1 MRLELALVL
10 LLALAGCAP
19 TAPRRASL
27 PPLQVQGTHWV
38 DADQRPV
45 ALKGVNLGNWLL
57 PEFWMMGQG
66 SHGIDDQCQ
75 LEAVLDRRFGR
86 AERERLFALFR
97 AQWIA
102 ERDWDLMPRFG
113 LNLVRIP
120 FIWSLVEDEDHP
132 GTLRAD
138 AWKILDAA
146 IDSAEARGMYVV
158 LDLHGAVGGQG
169 EEHHT
174 GCAGHNRYWSTSEF
188 QQRTIWLWEQVA
200 LHYRGRAAVAGY
212 GLLNEPWGSAS
223 EAQMAQVMW
232 ALHDRVRAVDP
243 HHVIILPGHHRG
255 IAAYGR
261 PADRGV
267 RNVAFEMHPY
277 PGHFGWDRPGAEVH
291 RRWLTCEPAG
301 TGVCEWQARLQ
312 RLDAAFLVGEFQPW
326 AELDP
331 ELAGAVTRASY
342 DTYARLGW
350 ASAAWSWKWFGN
362 EGGFQRRSWGLVSNA
377 EGVPAIDFGT
387 ASLPQIEALFRR
399 FGSTP
404 YLLNEPVFK
413 AMNERAAPTP
423 W

>member
-1 MRLELALVL
+1 
-10 LLALAGCAP
+10 
-19 TAPRRASL
+19 
-27 PPLQVQGTHWV
+27 
-38 DADQRPV
+38 
-45 ALKGVNLGNWLL
+45 
-57 PEFWMMGQG
+57 MMGQG
-66 SHGIDDQCQ
+66 SNGIDDQCK

-97 AQWIA
+97 AQWIT

-138 AWKILDAA
+138 AWEILDAA
-146 IDSAEARGMYVV
+146 IDNAEARGMYVV

-174 GCAGHNRYWSTSEF
+174 GCAGRNRYWSTPEF

-200 LHYRGRAAVAGY
+200 LHYRGRSAVAGY

-277 PGHFGWDRPGAEVH
+277 PGHFGWDQAGAELGHLCPPGLGQCSVVMEVTQQ
-291 RRWLTCEPAG
+291 RRRAG
-301 TGVCEWQARLQ
+301 DRLQ
-312 RLDAAFLVGEFQPW
+312 HCQPARDRSAVQALRQRALPR
-326 AELDP
+326 AE
-331 ELAGAVTRASY
+331 AV
-342 DTYARLGW
+342 L
-350 ASAAWSWKWFGN
+350 
-362 EGGFQRRSWGLVSNA
+362 
-377 EGVPAIDFGT
+377 
-387 ASLPQIEALFRR
+387 
-399 FGSTP
+399 
-404 YLLNEPVFK
+404 K
-413 AMNERAAPTP
+413 AMSEKTTQPF
-423 W
+423 